1 MPFDELKRRV
11 LDALDERR
19 EAYHSAVATAV
30 DEVRTVLDAQKAPA
44 GEKGMRAASEL
55 GAFASGRIDTARFES
70 LFSEEEKLDSDAVQ
84 KIEAALKTLTELME
98 AGDALYQTKV
108 RSGADLRD
116 VVRDALARAGR
127 AFGAGRTV
135 ERVRSGGEAVE
146 YEDGFSPALWNRAE
160 RTVAPPLVVELD
172 GADLRPAGLADYLEG
187 GQAIVLLVRKPAPPA
202 ALARLI
208 APGALVVQATME
220 EGIDDGLDAIGGWEG
235 PAVMAVL
242 PEGAAVF
249 RYLPKEDAAGKL
261 VVETV
266 PEAEPKSVG
275 RLSGDRQ
282 KAELALLKLLDGA
295 VAGRVVA
302 AAGDGAS
309 AEAADPTDKLAAWLL
324 RQATI
329 PAPGES

>member
-44 GEKGMRAASEL
+44 GEKGARAAAEL
-55 GAFASGRIDTARFES
+55 GAFASGRIDTQRFES
-70 LFSEEEKLDSDAVQ
+70 LFSEEEKLDDDAVQ

-98 AGDALYQTKV
+98 AGEGLHQAKV
-108 RSGADLRD
+108 RNGGDLRD

-135 ERVRSGGEAVE
+135 ERVRSGGEAVD
-146 YEDGFSPALWNRAE
+146 YEDGFSPILWNRAE

-202 ALARLI
+202 ALARLV
-208 APGALVVQATME
+208 APGTLVVQATMDDV
-220 EGIDDGLDAIGGWEG
+220 DDGLDALHGWDG

-249 RYLPKEDAAGKL
+249 RYLPKEDGGEL
-261 VVETV
+261 VVEST
-266 PEAEPKSVG
+266 PEDEPKPVG
-275 RLSGDRQ
+275 RLSTTRQ
-282 KAELALLKLLDGA
+282 EAELSLLRLLDGA

-302 AAGDGAS
+302 AAGDGAT

-329 PAPGES
+329 PAPGEG

>member
-44 GEKGMRAASEL
+44 GEKGTRAAAEL

-70 LFSEEEKLDSDAVQ
+70 LFSEEEKLDGDAVQ
-84 KIEAALKTLTELME
+84 KIEGALKTLTELME
-98 AGDALYQTKV
+98 AGEGLHQAKV
-108 RSGADLRD
+108 RNGADLRD
-116 VVRDALARAGR
+116 VVRGALARAGR

-135 ERVRSGGEAVE
+135 ERVRTGGEAVE
-146 YEDGFSPALWNRAE
+146 YEDGFSPILWNRAE

-208 APGALVVQATME
+208 TPGTLVAQATMDK
-220 EGIDDGLDAIGGWEG
+220 GIDAGLDALQAWGG
-235 PAVMAVL
+235 PAVLAVL

-249 RYLPKEDAAGKL
+249 RYIPKEEGAGELTIDTAPDSVSK
-261 VVETV
+261 
-266 PEAEPKSVG
+266 PVG
-275 RLSGDRQ
+275 RLSTRRQ
-282 KAELALLKLLDGA
+282 TAELELLKLLDGA

-329 PAPGES
+329 PAPGEG